1 MKILD
6 RVRSSGR
13 VFGEY
18 PRPFW
23 VLVGGTFIDRL
34 GGHMLY
40 PFFALYLTARFGV
53 GMTTVGLL
61 FATWSVVAVVGGGI
75 GGALADR
82 WGRKGM
88 MIFGLVASGTTSLLL
103 AVVDSIELFF
113 VVALIV
119 GVVAETGWP
128 AQEAMVADM
137 LPEEKRAD
145 GYGIIRVVF
154 NLSVVIA
161 PVLGGLL
168 AARSYQLLF
177 VADALTSAVA
187 ALLVFFMIPET
198 KPQSEP
204 GKPRESILSTF
215 RGYAVPLRD
224 RIFVLTIIGSAL
236 MALVYVHL
244 NGTLGVY
251 LRDVHEVPPQGYGYL
266 LSLNALMVVV
276 MQFWITRRISR
287 RPEFL
292 MLALGAVLTGL
303 GFGLYGFV
311 SAFGGFALAMAI
323 LTLGE
328 MVWVPVG
335 QALVARLAPE
345 DMRGRYMAVFSL
357 GWVVAG
363 VIGPLMA
370 GQLMDSGNANWVW
383 YASLL
388 LGLASAATFIY
399 LHGAGRVRRAEVA
412 PSTVVGG
419 GDVG

>member
-1 MKILD
+1 MSLLD
-6 RVRSSGR
+6 SIRSPGR
-13 VFGEY
+13 VLSEY

-23 VLVGGTFIDRL
+23 VLVVGTFIDRL

-61 FATWSVVAVVGGGI
+61 FATWSVVSVVGGTV

-82 WGRKGM
+82 WGRKGL
-88 MIFGLVASGTTSLLL
+88 MIFGLVASGATSLLL
-103 AVVDSIELFF
+103 AAVDTIELFF
-113 VVALIV
+113 VVAILV

-128 AQEAMVADM
+128 AQEAMVADL

-145 GYGIIRVVF
+145 GFGILRVVF

-161 PVLGGLL
+161 PLLGGLL
-168 AARSYQLLF
+168 AVRSYQLLF
-177 VADALTSAVA
+177 VADALTSAVTA
-187 ALLVFFMIPET
+187 VLVYFFIGET
-198 KPQSEP
+198 KPAEAP
-204 GKPRESILSTF
+204 GKPKESIAATF

-224 RIFVLTIIGSAL
+224 RVFVVTMAGAAL
-236 MALVYVHL
+236 LAMVYVHL

-251 LRDVHEVPPQGYGYL
+251 LRDDHGIPPQGYGYL

-276 MQFWITRRISR
+276 MQFWITRRMAH
-287 RPEFL
+287 RPEFR
-292 MLALGAVLTGL
+292 MLAVGAVLTGI
-303 GFGLYGFV
+303 GFGLYGFLTT
-311 SAFGGFALAMAI
+311 FGGFAVAMVI
-323 LTLGE
+323 LTIGE

-345 DMRGRYMAVFSL
+345 DMRGRYMAVFSY

-363 VIGPLMA
+363 VLGPLMA

-383 YASLL
+383 YTALL
-388 LGLASAATFIY
+388 FGAASAGVFAY
-399 LHGAGRVRRAEVA
+399 LNASERQRRSAPAAVAGSAG
-412 PSTVVGG
+412 S
-419 GDVG
+419 DV